1 MSEKNNPPPPPAG
14 LQARGHRFWR
24 TVHETWLVDAGETEL
39 LVEVCR
45 QLDVCEALAAVVAR
59 EGVLSVGSTG
69 AVRAHPAVAE
79 LRAARLALARLVAQL
94 DLPDV
99 TGSTMPSAASTRAR
113 KAARAR
119 WGRDAAT
126 A

>member
-1 MSEKNNPPPPPAG
+1 VSEKNNPPPPPAG

-69 AVRAHPAVAE
+69 AVRAVSIHGA
-79 LRAARLALARLVAQL
+79 
-94 DLPDV
+94 
-99 TGSTMPSAASTRAR
+99 G
-113 KAARAR
+113 
-119 WGRDAAT
+119 
-126 A
+126 